1 MKHTVFILVTA
12 AQILAA
18 CTVTTEPT
26 NGPTYTNTITGY
38 ALTTDSLDPIPNLVL
53 DMNPLQG
60 SYTTPVGG
68 KTLRT
73 DSTGRFEFIYTGPA
87 HGQIG
92 IGFGGNNNYHNLGG
106 YDYITPYTTKTHNIH
121 LQPYGWLKLHVKNV
135 NPWNGDDRISLSL
148 GGTVQ
153 SCYGIVDK
161 TIHSKEPG
169 NGTKKLIWAVEKNGI
184 VTSYKDSVYLVGFDT
199 TFYEILY

>member
-1 MKHTVFILVTA
+1 MNPKKFTA
-12 AQILAA
+12 FLALSLTLLLLSC
-18 CTVTTEPT
+18 CTVTTEPY
-26 NGPTYTNTITGY
+26 NGPNYTNTVTGY

-68 KTLRT
+68 KTVRT

-87 HGQIG
+87 SGQIG
-92 IGFGGNNNYHNLGG
+92 IGFGGNNSYHNLGG

-135 NPWNGDDRISLSL
+135 NPWNGDDVIGVST
-148 GGTVQ
+148 GG
-153 SCYGIVDK
+153 G
-161 TIHSKEPG
+161 G
-169 NGTKKLIWAVEKNGI
+169 NI
-184 VTSYKDSVYLVGFDT
+184 
-199 TFYEILY
+199 

>member
-12 AQILAA
+12 AQLLAA

-26 NGPTYTNTITGY
+26 NGPNYTNTVTGY

-68 KTLRT
+68 KTVLT

-87 HGQIG
+87 QGQIG
-92 IGFGGNNNYHNLGG
+92 RGFGGSHSYHNLGG
-106 YDYITPYTTKTHNIH
+106 YDYITPFTTKTHNIH

-148 GGTVQ
+148 GGTIQ
-153 SCYGIVDK
+153 
-161 TIHSKEPG
+161 
-169 NGTKKLIWAVEKNGI
+169 
-184 VTSYKDSVYLVGFDT
+184 
-199 TFYEILY
+199 